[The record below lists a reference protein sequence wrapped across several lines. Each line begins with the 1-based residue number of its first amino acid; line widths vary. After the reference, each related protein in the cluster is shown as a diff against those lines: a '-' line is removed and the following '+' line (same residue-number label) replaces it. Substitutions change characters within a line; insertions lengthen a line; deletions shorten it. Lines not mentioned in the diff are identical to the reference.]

1 MSDASTPEESRP
13 DQTPSIPADPKEWGI
28 DITESDGPD
37 LQAGDD
43 LDTGAAGGQRER

>member
-1 MSDASTPEESRP
+1 MSDASTPEESRS
-13 DQTPSIPADPKEWGI
+13 DQAPSVPQDPKEWGI

-37 LQAGDD
+37 LQAGAD